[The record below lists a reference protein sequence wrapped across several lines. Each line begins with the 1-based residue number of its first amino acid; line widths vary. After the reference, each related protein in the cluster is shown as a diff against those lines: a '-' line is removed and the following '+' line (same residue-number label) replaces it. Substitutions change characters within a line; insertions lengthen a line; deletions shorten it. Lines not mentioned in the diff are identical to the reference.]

1 MEQIQEIRSIMSR
14 SSRFISLSGL
24 SGIIA
29 GTAALSGAGAG
40 YIYLGRRPFA
50 GVPLS
55 ALPGQGTFTTL
66 SPITFFGLTAMI
78 VLIIALA
85 GGILP
90 TIRRAQQQGQPVWSA
105 LSRRLL
111 ISLLIPLATGGIF
124 VLALYAQGALTLIAP
139 ATLLF
144 YGLSLV
150 NAAKYTLGDVY
161 YLGLSEIA
169 LGLISAFLPGYGLD
183 FWAIG
188 FGLLHI
194 VYGIWMWNRYERN
207 KTPAYA

>member
-14 SSRFISLSGL
+14 STRFLSLSGL

-29 GTAALSGAGAG
+29 GTAALLGAAAG
-40 YIYLGRRPFA
+40 YVYLGRRPFA
-50 GVPLS
+50 ETPLAS
-55 ALPGQGTFTTL
+55 LPGQGTFTNL
-66 SPITFFGLTAMI
+66 SPIAFFTLTAMI
-78 VLIIALA
+78 VLVIALA

-90 TIRRAQQQGQPVWSA
+90 TIRKARQQGQPVWSA

-111 ISLLIPLATGGIF
+111 ISLTIPLATGGLF
-124 VLALYAQGALTLIAP
+124 VLALFQAGALTLIAP
-139 ATLLF
+139 ATLIF

-161 YLGLSEIA
+161 YLGLLEIG
-169 LGLISAFLPGYGLD
+169 LGLINCFLPGYGLE
-183 FWAIG
+183 FWSIG

-194 VYGIWMWNRYERN
+194 LYGIWMWNRYER
-207 KTPAYA
+207 KSPAYG